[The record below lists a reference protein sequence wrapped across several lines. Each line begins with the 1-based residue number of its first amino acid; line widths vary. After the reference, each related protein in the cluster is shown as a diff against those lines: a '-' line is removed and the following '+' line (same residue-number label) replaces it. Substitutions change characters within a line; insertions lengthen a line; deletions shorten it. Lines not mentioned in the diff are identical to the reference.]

1 VTFYSHT
8 LYLLCISFV
17 ISVSVINMSRNRKR
31 SAVPKSIKLLLLDS
45 FIGSALG
52 GKQAEPIA
60 VDGHGQ
66 GEELKEADS
75 DDHQIIQVTSAAKA
89 HIAQNEWIR
98 LAIVID
104 RLAFVI
110 YIIVFAL
117 MGFLHFV

>member
-31 SAVPKSIKLLLLDS
+31 SAVPKSIKSLLLDS

-60 VDGHGQ
+60 VEGQ

-75 DDHQIIQVTSAAKA
+75 DDHQIIQVNPATKA
-89 HIAQNEWIR
+89 HIAQSEWIR
-98 LAIVID
+98 LATVID

-110 YIIVFAL
+110 YIIAFVL